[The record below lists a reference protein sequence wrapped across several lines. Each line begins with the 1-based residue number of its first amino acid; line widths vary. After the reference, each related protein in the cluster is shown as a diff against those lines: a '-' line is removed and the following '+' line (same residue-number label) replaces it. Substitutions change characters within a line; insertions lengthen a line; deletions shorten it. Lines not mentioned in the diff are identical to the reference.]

1 MNMLVRRQPLGT
13 LLDDFFGDWVSYNAP
28 VATRRTDA
36 PAVARARLDVL
47 DKGGHY
53 AVKVDLPGVA
63 KDDIR
68 VTLDG
73 ARVSIEADSKT
84 DNEVKDG
91 ERVLHTERY
100 AASYA
105 RRFELP
111 AEIAEDGAE
120 AKFENGVL
128 NLVLPKRA
136 AVQSKQLTVK

>member
-1 MNMLVRRQPLGT
+1 MNMLVRRQPIGSF
-13 LLDDFFGDWVSYNAP
+13 LDDFFGDWLNYSAP

-63 KDDIR
+63 KDDIKI
-68 VTLDG
+68 TLDG
-73 ARVSIEADSKT
+73 ARVSIEADAKGES
-84 DNEVKDG
+84 DVKDG

-100 AASYA
+100 ATSYA

-111 AEIAEDGAE
+111 AEVAEDGAE

-128 NLVLPKRA
+128 NLTLPKRA
-136 AVQSKQLTVK
+136 AAQSKQLTVK

>member
-1 MNMLVRRQPLGT
+1 MLVRRPVGT
-13 LLDDFFGDWVSYNAP
+13 LFDDLFSDFLGYHAAP
-28 VATRRTDA
+28 AAYRRTDV
-36 PAVARARLDVL
+36 PSVARARLDVL

-73 ARVSIEADSKT
+73 PRVSIEAEAKGGS
-84 DNEVKDG
+84 EAKDG

-100 AASYA
+100 ATSYA

-111 AEIAEDGAE
+111 VEITEDGAE

-128 NLVLPKRA
+128 SLTLPKRA
-136 AVQSKQLTVK
+136 ALQSKQLAIS

>member
-28 VATRRTDA
+28 VANRRTDA
-36 PAVARARLDVL
+36 LPVARARLDVL

-73 ARVSIEADSKT
+73 ARVSIEADAKS